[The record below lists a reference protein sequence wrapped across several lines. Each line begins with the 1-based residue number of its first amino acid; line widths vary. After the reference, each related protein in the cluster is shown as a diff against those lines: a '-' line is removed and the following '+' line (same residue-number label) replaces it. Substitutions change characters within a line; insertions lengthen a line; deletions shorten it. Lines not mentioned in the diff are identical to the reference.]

1 MEAMAQQ
8 SLESPTEWRQVH
20 GYAVLCTQGAL
31 GEWFTVIPASTDKAS
46 ELRTRGV
53 RTGSSLSGLEIR
65 AELERMGLDRRDIDR
80 AVAVARAWSTTI
92 SGGLS
97 RRGLFR

>member
-1 MEAMAQQ
+1 M
-8 SLESPTEWRQVH
+8 H
-20 GYAVLCTQGAL
+20 GYTVLCTQGAL
-31 GEWFTVIPASTDKAS
+31 GEWFTVIPGSTDKAS

-53 RTGSSLSGLEIR
+53 RTGASLSGLEIR
-65 AELERMGLDRRDIDR
+65 SELERIGLDGRDIDR

-92 SGGLS
+92 SGGPA